1 MAAIRTYLFVIWAVA
16 LVISEARRLRHKE
29 LNDEQEVVAAAN
41 SAKGEPSLALPVSLQ
56 QLTEGKKKYAIRSLS
71 SGRYLD
77 GRNPGMDDP
86 LLSDGSRNP
95 FSDTYLQWI
104 ITPISNTENVFS
116 IRSVSSGRLL
126 DGRNPGMNDV
136 KISDGTRNPETDMYL
151 QWQIIQLTENTFAL
165 LSQSSGQYL
174 DGRNP
179 QLDTPILNT
188 GSWDPYSNVY
198 LQFSIFALD

>member
-1 MAAIRTYLFVIWAVA
+1 MTLYSVTEAEILF
-16 LVISEARRLRHKE
+16 
-29 LNDEQEVVAAAN
+29 Q
-41 SAKGEPSLALPVSLQ
+41 
-56 QLTEGKKKYAIRSLS
+56 
-71 SGRYLD
+71 
-77 GRNPGMDDP
+77 
-86 LLSDGSRNP
+86 
-95 FSDTYLQWI
+95 
-104 ITPISNTENVFS
+104 TPICSTENVFS

-126 DGRNPGMNDV
+126 DGRNLGMNDV

-151 QWQIIQLTENTFAL
+151 QWQIIQLTENTYAL

-198 LQFSIFALD
+198 LQFFIFALD